1 MGMII
6 SLVFSLQATSY
17 AHWLYIYRKNHILN
31 LFQMNRSFKFLL
43 LIAFTAGHTITSQVP
58 KDLSKDSSNVST
70 PFYSGLNGYFSYR
83 IPTLIQSKKALVAF
97 AEGRKNST
105 SDFGNIDL
113 VYRRSTNKGKTWEP
127 IKILIDKDTIAVQ
140 NPVPIYVKEKNK
152 IVLLFNITSQSEHDI
167 LNNDYDPRNERK
179 AYVTY
184 SYDDGQSWSAPK
196 DITKDVKLPHWRWH
210 AIGPVHG
217 IILSY
222 GDHKGRLV
230 APVAM
235 SIDKGQKAY
244 CMALIYSDDQ
254 GEHWKIG
261 AVDNDLTDAVQSNE
275 TTIVELTNG
284 HIYINTRDHLGGSPE
299 KNRGETYSLDGG
311 LTFTKPIIESDKF
324 PSPVVQSSLLRW
336 NSRMI
341 LFSTPSTVN
350 KRENLIIMAS
360 YDESK
365 RWEPLYKINSG
376 FSAYSD
382 MVKLNKKTLGVI
394 FETNDYKKIKFKWV
408 KIKRP

>member
-1 MGMII
+1 P
-6 SLVFSLQATSY
+6 L
-17 AHWLYIYRKNHILN
+17 
-31 LFQMNRSFKFLL
+31 
-43 LIAFTAGHTITSQVP
+43 
-58 KDLSKDSSNVST
+58 DLSKDPSTVST

-83 IPTLIQSKKALVAF
+83 IPTLIQSRKALLAF

-113 VYRRSTNKGKTWEP
+113 VYRRSTNEGKTWEP
-127 IKILIDKDTIAVQ
+127 IKILVDEDTIAVQ

-167 LNNDYDPRNERK
+167 LNKDYDPKDGRK

-184 SYDDGQSWSAPK
+184 SYDDGQSWSTPK
-196 DITKDVKLPHWRWH
+196 DITQDVKLEHWRWH

-217 IILSY
+217 IELSH
-222 GDHKGRLV
+222 GAHKGRLL
-230 APVAM
+230 APVAI
-235 SIDKGQKAY
+235 SIEKGQKAY

-254 GEHWKIG
+254 GAHWKIG

-284 HIYINTRDHLGGSPE
+284 HIYVNTRDHLGGSLE
-299 KNRGETYSLDGG
+299 RNRGESYSLDGG
-311 LTFTKPIIESDKF
+311 LTFSKPIIESDKF
-324 PSPVVQSSLLRW
+324 PSPIVQSSLLRW
-336 NSRMI
+336 NSNLI
-341 LFSTPSTVN
+341 LFSTPSTVT
-350 KRENLIIMAS
+350 KRENLILMAS
-360 YDESK
+360 YDESES
-365 RWEPLYKINSG
+365 WEPLYKINDG

-382 MVKLNKKTLGVI
+382 MVKLNAKTLGVI
-394 FETNDYKKIKFKWV
+394 YETNNYKKIKFKWV

>member
-1 MGMII
+1 
-6 SLVFSLQATSY
+6 
-17 AHWLYIYRKNHILN
+17 
-31 LFQMNRSFKFLL
+31 MNRSLKFLL
-43 LIAFTAGHTITSQVP
+43 FVAFITGQIAISQEP
-58 KDLSKDSSNVST
+58 IDLSIDSSNVST

-127 IKILIDKDTIAVQ
+127 IQILIDKDTIAVQ

-167 LNNDYDPRNERK
+167 LNNDYDPQDERK
-179 AYVTY
+179 AFVTY
-184 SYDDGQSWSAPK
+184 SYDDGQSWSIPK
-196 DITKDVKLPHWRWH
+196 DITKNVKLPHWRWH

-217 IILSY
+217 IELNY
-222 GDHKGRLV
+222 GDQKGRLI
-230 APVAM
+230 APVAI

-261 AVDNDLTDAVQSNE
+261 AVDNDLTDTVQSNE

-284 HIYINTRDHLGGSPE
+284 HIYVNTRDHLGGSRE

-324 PSPVVQSSLLRW
+324 PSPIVQSSLLRW
-336 NSRMI
+336 DSTLDGQHNTI
-341 LFSTPSTVN
+341 FFATPSN
-350 KRENLIIMAS
+350 PSKRENLVIMAS

-365 RWEPLYKINSG
+365 HWEPLYKIHNG

-394 FETNDYKKIKFKWV
+394 YETSDYKKIKFKWV

>member
-1 MGMII
+1 
-6 SLVFSLQATSY
+6 
-17 AHWLYIYRKNHILN
+17 
-31 LFQMNRSFKFLL
+31 MNRSFKFLL
-43 LIAFTAGHTITSQVP
+43 FIAFITSHIVTSQVP
-58 KDLSKDSSNVST
+58 IDLSKDSSNVST

-113 VYRRSTNKGKTWEP
+113 VYRRSTNNGKTWEP

-167 LNNDYDPRNERK
+167 LNNDYDPRDERK
-179 AYVTY
+179 AYATY
-184 SYDDGQSWSAPK
+184 SFDDGQSWSIPK

-217 IILSY
+217 IELSY
-222 GDHKGRLV
+222 SDHHKGRLV
-230 APVAM
+230 APVAI

-284 HIYINTRDHLGGSPE
+284 HIYVNTRDHLGGSRE

-324 PSPVVQSSLLRW
+324 PSPIVQSSLLRW
-336 NSRMI
+336 NSSLI

-365 RWEPLYKINSG
+365 RWEPLYKIHNG

-382 MVKLNKKTLGVI
+382 MVKLDKKTLGVI
-394 FETNDYKKIKFKWV
+394 YETNDYKKIKFKWV